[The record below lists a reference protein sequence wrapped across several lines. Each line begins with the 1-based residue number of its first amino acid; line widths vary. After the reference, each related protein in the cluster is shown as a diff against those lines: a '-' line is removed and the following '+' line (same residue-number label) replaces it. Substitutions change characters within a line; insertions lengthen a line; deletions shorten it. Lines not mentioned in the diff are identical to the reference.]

1 MVRPELNPGYAIL
14 DDSQE
19 QIPTAMSTSP
29 AHAAPEQPDAATLAS
44 LTPEGLA
51 ACLARELRDAT
62 PENATIPERDEAVA
76 IFRRQLGRYQ
86 ADIRGQFEAHVLK
99 GAQAAKQ
106 IAAFTDVMLRGIV
119 DLALRATGTQT
130 NAGQG
135 EVEIPSA
142 GRLVVAATG
151 GYGRGMLAPFSDID
165 LLFLTEEENAQ
176 SAHRLVEYVLY
187 FLWDLGLKVGH
198 ATRTINECIEEAG
211 KDTTVRTALLD
222 ARLLA
227 GDAALF
233 AMFEARYIV
242 ACVEAG
248 AAGFIQDKR
257 RERLERHRRFGDSPY
272 LVEPNIK
279 EGRGG
284 LRDLQTLYWM
294 CRNTFGTR
302 HVMDLLAP
310 EFIWM
315 GLLTEQ
321 EAARARR
328 SWDFLWTVRLH
339 LHYVAGRAEERLTFD
354 MQPVIGARMG
364 YTRHGRQNG
373 VERFMRH
380 YFLTAREV
388 MRLTHVLEPAVLRQA
403 QGPVATAAKADEAMR
418 EAGFTLVDGQ
428 ILPERGISF
437 DQEPIKMMQLLD
449 WARMRRRPLHPLGR
463 HQLIRW
469 ERRAISL
476 RENLEAA
483 RIFLDLL
490 CGETEAQEPPRRR
503 RESSVAEEGAVS
515 VSSGYEQHTP
525 PGHAHWLHILNETGI
540 FGRLIPDWARIVGQM
555 QFDTYHVFTVDE
567 HTIEAV
573 RIMDEVMAG
582 RMADEIPVAYELVK
596 GLHSRRALYMA
607 VLLHDIAKGRGGDH
621 SEIGAEIAA
630 DLCPKLGMSGE
641 ETETVSWLVLH
652 HLLLSHTAF
661 QRDIDDPK
669 TILDVADIVQS
680 PERLRLLLLLT
691 IVDMRA
697 VSSRVW
703 NAWKATLLRELYVR
717 VAEVL
722 AGGLATTERD
732 VRVRHAKEITAEIL
746 AEDGVSSQ
754 DIDRFLGL
762 GYAGYWLSF
771 DHETH
776 KRHARLIRDAD
787 ARDAPLT
794 VEVLPLPARGV
805 TEVTVYTVDVPGL
818 FSKIAGA
825 LALAGAS
832 IVDARIHTMM
842 HGMALDTFWIQDT
855 AGSAYEE
862 THRLARLCSLIEQSL
877 SGQIDIGAEIA
888 QAGFGHMPMRMRAI
902 HVPPRVVIDNGAS
915 NAYTVIEINGR
926 DRPGLLHDVTAAMSE
941 ENLQIASAHITTYGV
956 RAVDV
961 FYVKDLFGLKITD
974 KKRLEEIRDRLLKG
988 MREAEAEAKAL
999 LDARIPA

>member
-1 MVRPELNPGYAIL
+1 
-14 DDSQE
+14 
-19 QIPTAMSTSP
+19 MSISP
-29 AHAAPEQPDAATLAS
+29 VHAAPGQQPDMTVLAA
-44 LTPEGLA
+44 LTPEALA
-51 ACLARELRDAT
+51 ACLTRELRDAT
-62 PENATIPERDEAVA
+62 TQDAATPEREEAVA
-76 IFRRQLGRYQ
+76 IFRRYLGRYQ
-86 ADIRGQFEAHVLK
+86 ADVRNRFERYELK
-99 GAQAAKQ
+99 GAASAKL
-106 IAAFTDVMLRGIV
+106 IAAFTDVMLRAII
-119 DLALRATGTQT
+119 DLAIRANPGVHAD
-130 NAGQG
+130 AGAPLG
-135 EVEIPSA
+135 GLSGFA
-142 GRLVVAATG
+142 VAATG

-165 LLFLTEEENAQ
+165 LLFLIGDDAGERV
-176 SAHRLVEYVLY
+176 HPLIEYVLY

-198 ATRTINECIEEAG
+198 ATRTISECIEEST

-222 ARLLA
+222 ARLLM
-227 GDAALF
+227 GDTAFF
-233 AMFEARYIV
+233 AMFEARYIL
-242 ACVEAG
+242 ASVEAG
-248 AAGFIQDKR
+248 PTGFIHDKR
-257 RERLERHRRFGDSPY
+257 SERLERHRRFGDSPY

-284 LRDLQTLYWM
+284 LRDMQTLYWM

-302 HVMDLLAP
+302 HVKDLLAP

-328 SWDFLWTVRLH
+328 SWDFLWTLRLH

-403 QGPVATAAKADEAMR
+403 QGPVAHAAKPDEAMR
-418 EAGFTLVDGQ
+418 EAGFTLLDGQ
-428 ILPERGISF
+428 ILPDRGVSF
-437 DQEPIKMMQLLD
+437 DEDPIKMMQILD
-449 WARMRRRPLHPLGR
+449 WARLRRRPLHPLAR

-469 ERRAISL
+469 ERRATAL
-476 RENLEAA
+476 RDNPEAA

-490 CGETEAQEPPRRR
+490 CGETPEEEQRPRRR
-503 RESSVAEEGAVS
+503 RASAVAAAVAADETTPAYS
-515 VSSGYEQHTP
+515 AAYGSHPPSGHS
-525 PGHAHWLHILNETGI
+525 HWLHILNETGI

-573 RIMDEVMAG
+573 RILDEVVAG
-582 RMADEIPVAYELVK
+582 RMADEIPIAYDLIK
-596 GLHSRRALYMA
+596 DLQSRCALYMA
-607 VLLHDIAKGRGGDH
+607 VLLHDVAKGRGGDH

-630 DLCPKLGMSGE
+630 ELCPRLGMSGE

-697 VSSRVW
+697 VSPRVW

-732 VRVRHAKEITAEIL
+732 VRVRHAKDTAAEIL
-746 AEDGVSSQ
+746 TEEGVSRR

-771 DHETH
+771 DYETH
-776 KRHARLIRDAD
+776 SRHARLIREAD
-787 ARDAPLT
+787 RRESPLT

-832 IVDARIHTMM
+832 IVDARIHTMT

-855 AGSAYEE
+855 SGQAYEE
-862 THRLARLCSLIEQSL
+862 THRLARLSSLIEQGL
-877 SGQIDIGAEIA
+877 SGQIDIEAEIA

-902 HVPPRVVIDNGAS
+902 HVPPRVVVDNGVS
-915 NAYTVIEINGR
+915 NTHTVIEINGR
-926 DRPGLLHDVTAAMSE
+926 DRPGLLHDVTQAMSRE
-941 ENLQIASAHITTYGV
+941 SLQIASAHITTYGV

-974 KKRLEEIRDRLLKG
+974 KKRLEEIRVSLLAGLK
-988 MREAEAEAKAL
+988 EAEAEATAM
-999 LDARIPA
+999 AQSRYSG

>member
-1 MVRPELNPGYAIL
+1 MSNATVNTAAVQYEPVKQTSITPQDLAVCLTRELKDI
-14 DDSQE
+14 
-19 QIPTAMSTSP
+19 I
-29 AHAAPEQPDAATLAS
+29 
-44 LTPEGLA
+44 PEGVSVPD
-51 ACLARELRDAT
+51 RDQ
-62 PENATIPERDEAVA
+62 AVA
-76 IFRRQLGRYQ
+76 IFRRYLGRYQ
-86 ADIRGQFEAHVLK
+86 ADVRRRFEQHELK
-99 GAQAAKQ
+99 GTLAAKE
-106 IAAFTDVMLRGIV
+106 ISAFTDVIVQGTV
-119 DLALRATGTQT
+119 DLALRATAEGNGGTET
-130 NAGQG
+130 RRFA
-135 EVEIPSA
+135 
-142 GRLVVAATG
+142 VAATG
-151 GYGRGMLAPFSDID
+151 GYGRGLLAPFSDVD
-165 LLFLTEEENAQ
+165 LLFLTEAEDVA
-176 SAHRLVEYVLY
+176 ATHRLVEYVLY
-187 FLWDLGLKVGH
+187 FLWDLGVKVGH
-198 ATRTINECIEEAG
+198 ATRSIEECIEEAR

-227 GDAALF
+227 GNKALF

-248 AAGFIQDKR
+248 AAGFITDKR

-302 HVMDLLAP
+302 HVTDLLAP
-310 EFIWM
+310 DFIWM

-321 EAARARR
+321 EVARARR

-339 LHYVAGRAEERLTFD
+339 LHYVAGRAEDRLTFD
-354 MQPVIGARMG
+354 MQPVIGARIG

-403 QGPVATAAKADEAMR
+403 QGAVATAPKPDAEMR
-418 EAGFTLVDGQ
+418 DAGFTLVDGQ
-428 ILPERGISF
+428 ILPESGTSF
-437 DQEPIKMMQLLD
+437 EREPIRMLRLLD
-449 WARMRRRPLHPLGR
+449 WARIRRKPLHPMAR
-463 HQLIRW
+463 HELIRW
-469 ERRAISL
+469 ESRATTL
-476 RENLEAA
+476 RDNPEAA

-490 CGETEAQEPPRRR
+490 CGEVAPPPPRRR
-503 RESSVAEEGAVS
+503 RDAVS
-515 VSSGYEQHTP
+515 VPDSVKERDAV

-540 FGRLIPDWARIVGQM
+540 FGRLIPDWSRVVGQM

-573 RIMDEVMAG
+573 RILDEVVAG

-596 GLHSRRALYMA
+596 DLHSPRSLYMA

-621 SEIGAEIAA
+621 SELGAEIALE
-630 DLCPKLGMSGE
+630 LCPRLGFSAE

-669 TILDVADIVQS
+669 TILDVADVVQS

-691 IVDMRA
+691 IVDIRA
-697 VSSRVW
+697 VSPRVW

-732 VRVRHAKEITAEIL
+732 VRVRHAKDMIAETL
-746 AEDGVSSQ
+746 TEHEMSQQ
-754 DIDRFLGL
+754 DIDHFLGL

-776 KRHARLIRDAD
+776 KRHARLICEAD
-787 ARDAPLT
+787 ARHAPLT
-794 VEVLPLPARGV
+794 VETVPLADRGV
-805 TEVTVYTVDVPGL
+805 TEIIVYSRDVPGL

-832 IVDARIHTMM
+832 IVDARIHTMT
-842 HGMALDTFWIQDT
+842 HGMALDTFWVQDMV
-855 AGSAYEE
+855 GGVYEE
-862 THRLARLCSLIEQSL
+862 TPRLTRLASLIEQAL
-877 SGQIDIGAEIA
+877 SGHMDVGAEIA

-902 HVPPRVVIDNGAS
+902 HVPRRVVIDNGAS
-915 NAYTVIEINGR
+915 NTHTVIEINGR
-926 DRPGLLHDVTAAMSE
+926 DRPGLLHDVTEAMSKE
-941 ENLQIASAHITTYGV
+941 SLQIASAHITTYGV

-974 KKRLEEIRDRLLKG
+974 KTRLAEIRERLLVCMK
-988 MREAEAEAKAL
+988 EADEEAHAVVDSKISA
-999 LDARIPA
+999 